1 MICALGLTRD
11 QHITRINA
19 KLEIL
24 IAFLI
29 VFDIQQRNKRISH
42 SFNPIKPD
50 IISLRMT
57 ALFLWNIKCYNFPFK
72 MMAEFISK
80 ARLNGV
86 HCSCPD
92 TPTSHH
98 YLIHIFIMTEQWGNG
113 VPSVTDC
120 QLETASITWSLSE
133 EKEQG
138 QHYCNLFTV
147 CCDVLKTLA
156 VIISRIVNEC

>member
-1 MICALGLTRD
+1 MICTLGLTRD

-24 IAFLI
+24 IAS
-29 VFDIQQRNKRISH
+29 DIQQRNKRTSH

-50 IISLRMT
+50 IITLRMT
-57 ALFLWNIKCYNFPFK
+57 ALFLRNIKCYNFPFK
-72 MMAEFISK
+72 TMAEFISK

-86 HCSCPD
+86 HFSCPD
-92 TPTSHH
+92 MPTSYH
-98 YLIHIFIMTEQWGNG
+98 YLIHIFIVTERWGNG
-113 VPSVTDC
+113 LPSATDC

-138 QHYCNLFTV
+138 ENYCSLLTAY
-147 CCDVLKTLA
+147 CDVWKTLA